1 MNKPAEA
8 IARWGS
14 APKLPDLARTRSG
27 VEFDPRANR
36 WAYRDATDNV
46 NLDFSKWLVTD
57 KFIVSAKLS
66 LLWYAEHLSPAHL
79 SNMHERLG
87 HYLRVV
93 CDSRIAP
100 LEEITSADL
109 INYRATLTSAT
120 SWYLGSLSGFLK
132 KWHSLGYSG
141 VTADAAALL
150 KQLRTQGN
158 PKGEAVLTHDPI
170 HGPFTDME
178 LESLQTS
185 LDRAYVAG
193 KVDIEGYLLAYLF
206 MLLGQRPVQYAAL
219 KVSDVGVTYAQD
231 GTAVY
236 TIRVPRA
243 KQRNQLSRAEFK
255 DRVLIPQVG
264 ELLVQYSK
272 EVQATFHGLL
282 PDPLEAPLF
291 PTRRRRGG
299 EPDGFEYH
307 RTTQTIA
314 DLLERTLRCLSVMSE
329 RTGQSLHITATRFRR
344 TVATRAAMEGHGE
357 LIIAELLDH
366 TDTQNVGVYIEARPE
381 IVERIDRAMA
391 MYLAPM
397 AQAFAGVIIDDESQ
411 AMRAGD
417 PSSRVCGPRFGPS
430 MKPMGSCG
438 KHGFCGFLAPI
449 ACYTCVNFQPWL
461 DGPHEAVLDYLIGE
475 RDRLAAQTDLRIA
488 SVNDRTI
495 LAVAEVVKLC
505 EARRKET
512 CDG

>member
-8 IARWGS
+8 VARWGS
-14 APKLPDLARTRSG
+14 APELPALARTRSG
-27 VEFDPRANR
+27 VEFDPRVDR
-36 WAYRDATDNV
+36 WTYRDATTTV
-46 NLDFSKWLVTD
+46 NLDFSKWPVTD
-57 KFIVSAKLS
+57 MFILSAKLS

-93 CDSRIAP
+93 GDGRIHP
-100 LEEITSADL
+100 LGEITGADL
-109 INYRATLTSAT
+109 INYRATLTSTT
-120 SWYLGSLSGFLK
+120 SWYLGSLSGLLK

-141 VTADAAALL
+141 VTTDAAALL

-158 PKGEAVLTHDPI
+158 QKGEAVLTHDPI

-178 LESLQTS
+178 LESLQSS
-185 LDRAYVAG
+185 LDRAYVSG
-193 KVDIEGYLLAYLF
+193 EVDREGYLLAYLF

-219 KVSDVGVTYAQD
+219 KVRDVGLAYAKD

-264 ELLVQYSK
+264 ELLVHYSK
-272 EVQATFHGLL
+272 EVLATFHRLL
-282 PDPLEAPLF
+282 PDPSDAPLF

-314 DLLERTLRCLSVMSE
+314 DLLERTLRCLSVTSE
-329 RTGQSLHITATRFRR
+329 RTGQSLHINATRFRR

-391 MYLAPM
+391 VYLAPM
-397 AQAFAGVIIDDESQ
+397 AQAFAGVIIDNESL
-411 AMRAGD
+411 ATRAGD
-417 PSSRVCGPRFGPS
+417 PSSRVCDPRFDPS
-430 MKPMGSCG
+430 MKPMGNCG

-495 LAVAEVVKLC
+495 LAVAEVLRLC
-505 EARRKET
+505 DARRKEAV
-512 CDG
+512 DG